1 MSDDEIDIAALAIV
15 AAPAPKGDK
24 QKPPRWTLAGGR
36 SSRARFAPGERR
48 ARVRANG
55 MRLAAV
61 AHARRGFTFE
71 HRLATLMAPGV
82 EYTTRDLWKLAE
94 GKPKSRVAN
103 ALRQMWQRGVLARR
117 RIEGVPERTRTAHAR
132 TGKAM
137 WWNESKWLYSLTP
150 KGEAY
155 ATEGR
160 LRQMLE

>member
-1 MSDDEIDIAALAIV
+1 MADSGIDIAALAI
-15 AAPAPKGDK
+15 AAPAPPKGDK
-24 QKPPRWTLAGGR
+24 QKPPRKRPGEGY
-36 SSRARFAPGERR
+36 RARLTKEERAAIYR
-48 ARVRANG
+48 ASAKRMV
-55 MRLAAV
+55 AA
-61 AHARRGFTFE
+61 AQAKRGFTFE

-94 GKPKSRVAN
+94 GRSKSQVSHG
-103 ALRQMWQRGVLARR
+103 LRQMYDRGVLARR
-117 RIEGVPERTRTAHAR
+117 RIEGVPERTRTAHAK